1 VKMKVS
7 SQEIDLQAATGVSQ
21 RARWSCL
28 LAAFSSLILGTATP
42 LHSQTKL
49 LSQGEHRLEI
59 TLELKNEAGWRAVDP
74 GLVFQQDDHVRFR
87 VRANFEGYL
96 YVMNHSTSGN
106 YATLFPTEET
116 GQANKISPDKDYLV
130 PATEGWFRITGPP
143 GQETVYWLVSPS
155 QLQDQHD
162 QGKPNYVP
170 LPPPP
175 KPSKVPPNLTP
186 RCDDSLFKARGD
198 CIDTSAGVRGVSD
211 PDNLP
216 QNLATIPGA
225 VSRELT
231 FVRNESSTL
240 VSSPVLTGPVIFEI
254 RLAHR

>member
-1 VKMKVS
+1 MKVFS
-7 SQEIDLQAATGVSQ
+7 KAINPKPGARVS
-21 RARWSCL
+21 RAARWRRFLAVLSCL
-28 LAAFSSLILGTATP
+28 ALGESVL

-49 LSQGEHRLEI
+49 LSQGEHHLEI
-59 TLELKNEAGWRAVDP
+59 TLELKNGSGWRAVDP
-74 GLVFQQDDHVRFR
+74 GLVLQQDDHVRFR

-96 YVMNHSTSGN
+96 YVMNQSTSGN

-116 GQANKISPDKDYLV
+116 GQANKITSDKDYLV

-155 QLQDQHD
+155 QLQDRQE
-162 QGKPNYVP
+162 QGKPSYVP

-175 KPSKVPPNLTP
+175 RSAKLPPNLIP

-198 CIDTSAGVRGVSD
+198 CIDTSAGVRGITDADS
-211 PDNLP
+211 LP
-216 QNLATIPGA
+216 ENLAAIPGA
-225 VSRELT
+225 ASRELT

-240 VSSPVLTGPVIFEI
+240 VSSPVSLSGPVIFEI

>member
-1 VKMKVS
+1 MRAFRKETNVARGARVR
-7 SQEIDLQAATGVSQ
+7 QAAG
-21 RARWSCL
+21 CCCF
-28 LAAFSSLILGTATP
+28 LATFVWLVLGKSVL

-49 LSQGEHRLEI
+49 LSQGEHHLEL
-59 TLELKNEAGWRAVDP
+59 TLELKNGSSWRAVDP

-96 YVMNHSTSGN
+96 YVMNQSTSGN

-116 GQANKISPDKDYLV
+116 GQANKIAADKDYLV

-155 QLQDQHD
+155 QLPDQGS
-162 QGKPNYVP
+162 QGKPSYVP

-175 KPSKVPPNLTP
+175 KSAKRPANLIP

-198 CIDTSAGVRGVSD
+198 CIDTSAGVRRITD
-211 PDNLP
+211 ADNLP
-216 QNLATIPGA
+216 ENLATIPGA

-240 VSSPVLTGPVIFEI
+240 VSSPVSLSGPVIFEI